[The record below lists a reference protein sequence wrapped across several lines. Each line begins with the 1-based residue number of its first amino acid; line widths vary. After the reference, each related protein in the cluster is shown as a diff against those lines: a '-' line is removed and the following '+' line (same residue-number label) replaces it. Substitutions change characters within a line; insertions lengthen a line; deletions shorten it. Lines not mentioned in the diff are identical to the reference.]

1 MMHVSQIV
9 PIAVSAALLAFA
21 GDSHAAET
29 APGDDLKAA
38 VAFVFKAFPGQCD
51 ERDDSDAS
59 GLIEDD
65 QAYELSWKSSYDD
78 SGEEQ
83 KATLYRIFCYAGAYN
98 IASVFAMR
106 PADGDLA
113 LVSFAEPTFKV
124 DYVEGDETYTKLKA
138 TPEATGFGT
147 TSILV
152 NADFTP
158 ENNTISSFSKW
169 RGIGDAW
176 TQGEWQLRDGQFV
189 LTAFSI
195 DPIYEGNL
203 DNPSDEEID
212 KHFQLYPETK

>member
-1 MMHVSQIV
+1 MRLSRTA
-9 PIAVSAALLAFA
+9 PLAVSAAFFLLA
-21 GDSHAAET
+21 GVGHAEEA

-38 VAFVFKAFPGQCD
+38 AAFVFQALPGQCD

-65 QAYELSWKSSYDD
+65 QSYKMSWKSSHDD
-78 SGEEQ
+78 SGDDQ

-98 IASVFAMR
+98 IASVFAIR

-113 LVSFAEPTFKV
+113 LIAFAEPTFKV

-138 TPEATGFGT
+138 DPAATGFGT
-147 TSILV
+147 TYLLV

-158 ENNTISSFSKW
+158 ENNTISSYSKW

-189 LTAFSI
+189 LTGFSI

>member
-1 MMHVSQIV
+1 MRLSRTA
-9 PIAVSAALLAFA
+9 PLAVSAAFFLLA
-21 GDSHAAET
+21 GVGHAEEA
-29 APGDDLKAA
+29 APDDDLKAA
-38 VAFVFKAFPGQCD
+38 AAFVFQALPGQCD

-59 GLIEDD
+59 GFVEDD
-65 QAYELSWKSSYDD
+65 QSYKMSWKSGYDE
-78 SGEEQ
+78 SGDEQ
-83 KATLYRIFCYAGAYN
+83 KAVLFRIFCYAGAYN
-98 IASVFAMR
+98 IASVFAIR
-106 PADGDLA
+106 PADGDFA
-113 LVSFAEPTFKV
+113 LVAFAEPTFKV

-138 TPEATGFGT
+138 DPAATGFGT
-147 TSILV
+147 TYLLV

-189 LTAFSI
+189 LTGFSI

-203 DNPSDEEID
+203 DNPSNEEID

>member
-1 MMHVSQIV
+1 MRL
-9 PIAVSAALLAFA
+9 PRTAPLAVSAVFFLLA
-21 GDSHAAET
+21 GMGHAEEA
-29 APGDDLKAA
+29 APDNDLKAA
-38 VAFVFKAFPGQCD
+38 AAFVFQALPGQCD

-65 QAYELSWKSSYDD
+65 QSYKMSWKSSFDE
-78 SGEEQ
+78 SGDEQ

-106 PADGDLA
+106 PADGDFA

-124 DYVEGDETYTKLKA
+124 DYVEGDDTYTKLKA
-138 TPEATGFGT
+138 NPAATGFGT
-147 TSILV
+147 TYLLV

-158 ENNTISSFSKW
+158 ENNTISSYSKW

-189 LTAFSI
+189 LTGFSI

>member
-1 MMHVSQIV
+1 MRLSRTA
-9 PIAVSAALLAFA
+9 PLAVSAAFFLLA
-21 GDSHAAET
+21 GVGHAEEA
-29 APGDDLKAA
+29 APDDDLKAA
-38 VAFVFKAFPGQCD
+38 AAFVFQALPGQCD

-65 QAYELSWKSSYDD
+65 QSYKMSWKSSYDD
-78 SGEEQ
+78 SGDDQ

-98 IASVFAMR
+98 IASVFAIR
-106 PADGDLA
+106 PADGDFT
-113 LVSFAEPTFKV
+113 LVAFAEPTFKV

-138 TPEATGFGT
+138 DPAATGFGT
-147 TSILV
+147 TYLLV

-158 ENNTISSFSKW
+158 ENNTISSYSKW

-189 LTAFSI
+189 LTGFSI